1 MTSTRLR
8 YPGMT
13 TSQIYIYT
21 SEKGKEFMEKTF
33 FIMGESFLEDAEIAY
48 AELNEIAI
56 YGV

>member
-1 MTSTRLR
+1 
-8 YPGMT
+8 MT